1 MLWAPSLLSN
11 YIPII
16 KCSCILDN
24 FCVIRTSIWFITV
37 LFKCLTTAE
46 NLKGTKIWIN
56 YLCCMISKLPLS
68 THTFVCLY
76 AWHASTAHTHTATS
90 THSEIM
96 SSSAPVNVRKQPQ
109 SLEPQE
115 TAAAAGW
122 WSHQLQSQAHVP
134 EKRMWTWNVSE
145 HRHGFWGAHSY
156 ENCWGFLG
164 GCGRGGR
171 AEVRGG
177 F

>member
-1 MLWAPSLLSN
+1 MLWAPSLLSK

-68 THTFVCLY
+68 THTCLC
-76 AWHASTAHTHTATS
+76 ACMHDMQALHIPTQPPPHTQKSCLHLHQSMWGNSPNPWNLRRQLRLLDDDPTNSKARLMCQKKECEPGMCLNTDMASGEPTAMKTA
-90 THSEIM
+90 
-96 SSSAPVNVRKQPQ
+96 
-109 SLEPQE
+109 
-115 TAAAAGW
+115 G
-122 WSHQLQSQAHVP
+122 
-134 EKRMWTWNVSE
+134 VS
-145 HRHGFWGAHSY
+145 WGGL
-156 ENCWGFLG
+156 C
-164 GCGRGGR
+164 
-171 AEVRGG
+171 
-177 F
+177 